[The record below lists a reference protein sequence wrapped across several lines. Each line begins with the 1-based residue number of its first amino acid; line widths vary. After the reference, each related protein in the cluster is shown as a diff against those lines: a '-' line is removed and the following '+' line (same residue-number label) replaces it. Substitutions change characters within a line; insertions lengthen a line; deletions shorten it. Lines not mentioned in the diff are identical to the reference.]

1 MNGAK
6 KSISFFCNTTFF
18 EDIPESSYLV
28 IETEVSL
35 YADEQCRNLRD
46 GVVGLVLNC
55 SEFGGHEF
63 QQIWPVRPSSSIRR
77 GDYVRVSQ
85 FEKNAVER
93 TWYIFPGT
101 TRPEGAW
108 LNALIATP
116 TILGRETGFAT
127 GSISILPNEI
137 KLEPAERRTL
147 RVVALGYDGPVK
159 KERDI
164 TSEVRWKIPNQSLAY
179 INKDGVL
186 FAKNLGRTEFECE
199 YSNFVAKATVDVA
212 NIPSGS
218 STVFFKGRRR
228 LAQVRL
234 DTDENLY
241 FCNQSQ
247 QVFSISKDGG
257 LSIVLSL
264 EVKPFCP
271 YVISCLAIDDQKR
284 LYVNDMTRSTCHRFE
299 WDGSKFVNAKQLG
312 GSFGGQKNSIAI
324 NRSCQIVLGKWS
336 PFSWLSIVSALR
348 PSPSGSSERS
358 SVQ

>member
-1 MNGAK
+1 
-6 KSISFFCNTTFF
+6 
-18 EDIPESSYLV
+18 
-28 IETEVSL
+28 
-35 YADEQCRNLRD
+35 
-46 GVVGLVLNC
+46 
-55 SEFGGHEF
+55 
-63 QQIWPVRPSSSIRR
+63 
-77 GDYVRVSQ
+77 
-85 FEKNAVER
+85 
-93 TWYIFPGT
+93 
-101 TRPEGAW
+101 
-108 LNALIATP
+108 LIATP

-127 GSISILPNEI
+127 GSISILPIEI

-164 TSEVRWKIPNQSLAY
+164 TSEVSWKIANQSLAY

-186 FAKNLGRTEFECE
+186 SAKNLGRTEFECE
-199 YSNFVAKATVDVA
+199 YANFVAKATVDVA

-247 QVFSISKDGG
+247 QVFSISQDGG

-264 EVKPFCP
+264 EFKPFCP

-284 LYVNDMTRSTCHRFE
+284 LYVNDMTRSACHRFE

-312 GSFGGQKNSIAI
+312 GSFGGQKHSIAI
-324 NRSCQIVLGKWS
+324 NREGQILIGWASSAGQGGAVIRIDPDGTETSFSTRGLPLYLALDDESRVYVPYGPATSVDVYSPDGDFIEEIIHGDKGIPGDLALDVNRTVYLAMPGKGLILKIPQS
-336 PFSWLSIVSALR
+336 TTMAKEYIPGKFGHPTGIAIDRRGRIFVSNFAGGEIFL
-348 PSPSGSSERS
+348 
-358 SVQ
+358 VH

>member
-1 MNGAK
+1 M
-6 KSISFFCNTTFF
+6 
-18 EDIPESSYLV
+18 L
-28 IETEVSL
+28 L
-35 YADEQCRNLRD
+35 
-46 GVVGLVLNC
+46 
-55 SEFGGHEF
+55 SEHG
-63 QQIWPVRPSSSIRR
+63 
-77 GDYVRVSQ
+77 
-85 FEKNAVER
+85 
-93 TWYIFPGT
+93 IFPGT

-127 GSISILPNEI
+127 VSISILPNEI

-186 FAKNLGRTEFECE
+186 FAKHLGRTEFECE

-218 STVFFKGRRR
+218 STFFFKGRRR

-324 NRSCQIVLGKWS
+324 IAKVKFLSDGRALRAKAAQLFVLTLTEPKLPFRLEGYLCTWRWMTKAECMFLTAQLLLSMSIVLMV
-336 PFSWLSIVSALR
+336 I
-348 PSPSGSSERS
+348 SSKKLFTGIKGFREI
-358 SVQ
+358 